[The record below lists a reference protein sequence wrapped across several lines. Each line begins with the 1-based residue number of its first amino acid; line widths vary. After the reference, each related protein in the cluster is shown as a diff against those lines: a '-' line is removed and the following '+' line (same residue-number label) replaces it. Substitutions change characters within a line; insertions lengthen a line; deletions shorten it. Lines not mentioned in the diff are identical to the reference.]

1 MRLAELLRSTT
12 FRWTLAIA
20 GAVAIGNLFM
30 AGCFYLRTTMYLT
43 SNIDGAIAEAASLI
57 AASSPQDA
65 MESIKH
71 RLRDDPRRVKLA
83 GLFSPDGKRLLGNI
97 AALPGALPLDGH
109 AHATVLPRTDVTG
122 TEAQSARAV
131 AIRQTSG
138 DIVVVGRDV
147 DEMREVA
154 ATVDRGIVLQLMPA
168 LILALAVGAWLS
180 VRAQRRVEEIRA
192 QASRIM
198 SGELQARLPIRQT
211 RDSLDRLAI
220 IVNRMLD
227 EIETLVRA
235 LAGVGDDIAHDI
247 RTPLTRVR
255 AILERGRDGAQ
266 SLGDLQTVT
275 DRAIAGLDQSLA
287 VITALLRIA
296 EIDHHR
302 RLAAVET
309 IYLPDTI
316 RSVVELYEPIAED
329 KRVTL
334 ELAMETAAPVTGDRD
349 LIFEAVANLV
359 DNAVKF
365 TPPGGQVRVAL
376 LHRGDTLVIRV
387 ADTGPGIREDEREM
401 VIRRFYRSDK
411 SRGAQGGTQGFGLG
425 LSLVASIV
433 KLHGFQL
440 VVASGPGCV
449 VEIICGAGEPGDTGM
464 VPERLAE
471 PPVQLA
477 AE

>member
-1 MRLAELLRSTT
+1 MRRLHENRCHC
-12 FRWTLAIA
+12 
-20 GAVAIGNLFM
+20 
-30 AGCFYLRTTMYLT
+30 GCR
-43 SNIDGAIAEAASLI
+43 
-57 AASSPQDA
+57 PWP
-65 MESIKH
+65 H

-83 GLFSPDGKRLLGNI
+83 GLFDADRKRLLGNI

-109 AHATVLPRTDVTG
+109 AHATVLPRIDSTG

-131 AIRQTSG
+131 AIRQRSG

-154 ATVDRGIVLQLMPA
+154 ATLDRAIVLQLVPT
-168 LILALAVGAWLS
+168 LVLALVVGAWLS
-180 VRAQRRVEEIRA
+180 VRAQRRVEEMRA
-192 QASRIM
+192 QASRII
-198 SGELQARLPIRQT
+198 SGELQARLPIRRT
-211 RDSLDRLAI
+211 RDPLDRLAI

-255 AILERGRDGAQ
+255 ATLERGRDGAQ
-266 SLGDLQTVT
+266 NLGELQAVT

-287 VITALLRIA
+287 VVTALLRIA

-302 RLAAVET
+302 RLAAVDT
-309 IYLPDTI
+309 VYLADTI

-329 KRVTL
+329 KGVAL
-334 ELAMETAAPVTGDRD
+334 ELTLETAAPVTGDRD

-365 TPPGGQVRVAL
+365 TPSGGQVRVGL
-376 LHRGDTLVIRV
+376 FQRGEAEGAVIRV
-387 ADTGPGIREDEREM
+387 SDTGPGIHEEEREK
-401 VIRRFYRSDK
+401 VVRRFYRSDK
-411 SRGAQGGTQGFGLG
+411 SRAAQGGTQGFGLG

-449 VEIICGAGEPGDTGM
+449 VEIICGASEAAETDM
-464 VPERLAE
+464 AAERSAAR
-471 PPVQLA
+471 PMQLA

>member
-1 MRLAELLRSTT
+1 MRLPELLRSTT

-20 GAVAIGNLFM
+20 GAVAACNLFM

-57 AASSPQDA
+57 AASSPDGMVQ
-65 MESIKH
+65 SINH

-83 GLFSPDGKRLLGNI
+83 GLFNSDGKRLLGNI
-97 AALPGALPLDGH
+97 AVLPGTLALDGH
-109 AHATVLPRTDVTG
+109 AHATVLRRIDSTG
-122 TEAQSARAV
+122 AEAQSARAV
-131 AIRQTSG
+131 AIRRPSG

-154 ATVDRGIVLQLMPA
+154 ATVDRGIVLQLVPALVLA
-168 LILALAVGAWLS
+168 LILGAWLS
-180 VRAQRRVEEIRA
+180 VRAQRRVEEMRA

-198 SGELQARLPIRQT
+198 FGELQARLPIRQT
-211 RDSLDRLAI
+211 RDPLDRLAL

-255 AILERGRDGAQ
+255 ATLERGRDGAH
-266 SLGDLQTVT
+266 SLSELQAVT

-287 VITALLRIA
+287 VVTALLRIA

-302 RLAAVET
+302 RLAAVDT
-309 IYLPDTI
+309 IYLADTI

-329 KRVTL
+329 KGVAL
-334 ELAMETAAPVTGDRD
+334 ELAIEQAAPVSGDRD

-365 TPPGGQVRVAL
+365 TPAGGQVRITL
-376 LHRGDTLVIRV
+376 LHRDACPVIRV
-387 ADTGPGIREDEREM
+387 ADTGPGIREDEREK

-411 SRGAQGGTQGFGLG
+411 SRGAQGGGQGFGLG
-425 LSLVASIV
+425 LSLVASIA

-449 VEIICGAGEPGDTGM
+449 VEIICGAGEPANAS
-464 VPERLAE
+464 VLPERPAAN
-471 PPVQLA
+471 PMQLA